1 MQQCQE
7 YKKIYQDFKTL
18 KDKFK
23 EGVEKIKATGKMG
36 KDFDDL
42 EKRLKAKMQEMR
54 PLLEKYFL
62 KFSWEKKEIPG
73 FGNNILAFHPIGD
86 NKVLVGGDKG
96 ELRIL
101 NTANNKFEKEII
113 GFGNHIRAFH
123 PIGDNRILVGGN
135 KGELRILN
143 TANNKFEKEIP
154 GFENY
159 ILAFHPIGD
168 NRILVGGEGGK
179 LRILKKE
186 LDLDNLE

>member
-1 MQQCQE
+1 MLFFRFTCLAGRRITRRRANILITFAYDQIIISLNFTFMQQCQE

-73 FGNNILAFHPIGD
+73 FGNNIY
-86 NKVLVGGDKG
+86 
-96 ELRIL
+96 
-101 NTANNKFEKEII
+101 
-113 GFGNHIRAFH
+113 AFH

-143 TANNKFEKEIP
+143 TANNKFEKEII
-154 GFENY
+154 GFGNH

-168 NRILVGGEGGK
+168 NRVLVGGDKGELK
-179 LRILKKE
+179 TLKKE